1 MSNWMIIAL
10 VVLAVVGILLLLNRN
25 RTANTR
31 RIDVERQARVPLG
44 PDYANDREDSR
55 LANMSVDDR
64 DWETASL
71 QRNQANQE
79 RLARPV
85 E

>member
-1 MSNWMIIAL
+1 MSNWMLIVL

-25 RTANTR
+25 RNASTR
-31 RIDVERQARVPLG
+31 RIDIERQARLPRG
-44 PDYANDREDSR
+44 PDYAKDREDSR
-55 LANMSVDDR
+55 LANMSAEDR

-71 QRNQANQE
+71 LRNQANQE

>member
-1 MSNWMIIAL
+1 MSNWMLIAL

-25 RTANTR
+25 RNANTR
-31 RIDVERQARVPLG
+31 RIDVERQARLPLG
-44 PDYANDREDSR
+44 LDYAKDREDSR
-55 LANMSVDDR
+55 LANMSADDR

-71 QRNQANQE
+71 LRNQANQE